1 MSNKKRTND
10 KTKKSVEIDLGNI
23 TAQSTQAEPKFL
35 GMTAGERAFV
45 SMTLFVVVLVLG
57 IGILAFTGRV
67 QLPF

>member
-1 MSNKKRTND
+1 MSNK
-10 KTKKSVEIDLGNI
+10 TKKPIEIDLGNI
-23 TAQSTQAEPKFL
+23 KAQNTHTPEPKFL